1 MKNSQNNKIAQKSIF
16 FTLLACVC
24 CVISSFAQES
34 NRPGGCESP
43 RPGKP
48 ENTDGTRSTS
58 CWENPYEKNKQ
69 EQGDKDQIV
78 FIPGIN
84 KKEIY

>member
-1 MKNSQNNKIAQKSIF
+1 MKNSQNNKTTQKSIF
-16 FTLLACVC
+16 FTLMACVC

-48 ENTDGTRSTS
+48 ESTDGTRSTS
-58 CWENPYEKNKQ
+58 CWESPYEKTGFEIDRPK
-69 EQGDKDQIV
+69 EIV
-78 FIPGIN
+78 FIPGIKQDIN
-84 KKEIY
+84 